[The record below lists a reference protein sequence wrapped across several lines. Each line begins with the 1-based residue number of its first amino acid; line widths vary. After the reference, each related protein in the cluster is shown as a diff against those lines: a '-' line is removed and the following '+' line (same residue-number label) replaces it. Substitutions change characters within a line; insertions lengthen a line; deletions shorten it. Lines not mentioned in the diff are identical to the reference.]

1 MRGLLLARS
10 RTPLE
15 LFAKRLR
22 EDSTDAE
29 KKLWYW
35 LRNRRLAGAKFRRQL
50 PIGPYIAD
58 FACVEAQLIVEL
70 DGGQHAD
77 RVEHDEVRS
86 AFLASKGFRV
96 LRFWNNDVL
105 LHTEDVLSVIL
116 QALDPSPP
124 PSPLERGEGVIP
136 KP

>member
-1 MRGLLLARS
+1 MRGVAVSRS

-15 LFAKRLR
+15 SFARRLR
-22 EDSTDAE
+22 QESTGAE
-29 KKLWYW
+29 KKLWSR
-35 LRNRRLAGAKFRRQL
+35 LRDRRLASAKFRRQL

-77 RVEHDEVRS
+77 RAEHDEARS
-86 AFLASKGFRV
+86 AFLNSKGFRV

-105 LHTEDVLSVIL
+105 LNIEGVLTVIL
-116 QALDPSPP
+116 QALDPSPQ
-124 PSPLERGEGVIP
+124 PSPLERGEGDNNS
-136 KP
+136 